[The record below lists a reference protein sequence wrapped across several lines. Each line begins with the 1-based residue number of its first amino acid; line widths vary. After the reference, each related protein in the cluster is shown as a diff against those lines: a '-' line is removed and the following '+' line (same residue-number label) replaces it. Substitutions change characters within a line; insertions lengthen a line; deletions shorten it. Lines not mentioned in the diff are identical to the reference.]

1 VRIKIKIKDPF
12 QFMGLCALSFLFV
25 RNSTMPSSGSFPDPA
40 SAGGYPANS
49 FALLPVCHPSK
60 ILGGKPMRH
69 YWTPD
74 SLL

>member
-1 VRIKIKIKDPF
+1 
-12 QFMGLCALSFLFV
+12 
-25 RNSTMPSSGSFPDPA
+25 MPSSGSFPDPA

-60 ILGGKPMRH
+60 TLGGKPMRH

-74 SLL
+74 SLF